1 MAMRGR
7 NLMGGRNPGRAKAIQ
22 QALREALAGGATGG
36 MAGGM
41 RPRKR
46 PNMMG
51 EAGKTISDAD
61 RQRAMDRAGMLQALE
76 AGEMG
81 MGMSDADLAMLRKKL
96 GMMGGGAV
104 KRYNQGGRVDK
115 ILRGLGEGSDMSV
128 AALLRM
134 IEGAGM
140 GSGAA
145 RAARKA
151 AGMDTRGKGV
161 TRTGRQLN
169 RMGVSDDIIE
179 MLEGTRPGRK
189 APLQAL
195 GFKRGGAVKKTRT
208 KKPKNGC
215 TMKGRGG
222 KYKGMK

>member
-1 MAMRGR
+1 MADKASIMRALRMAM
-7 NLMGGRNPGRAKAIQ
+7 
-22 QALREALAGGATGG
+22 
-36 MAGGM
+36 
-41 RPRKR
+41 
-46 PNMMG
+46 G
-51 EAGKTISDAD
+51 ESGKTMSDAD
-61 RQRAMDRAGMLQALE
+61 RQRAMDRASMLEALE
-76 AGEMG
+76 SGPVRG
-81 MGMSDADLAMLRKKL
+81 MRRPNATSPRPRLRPKNIGGMRGGSTRGVDPAENYSPEDL
-96 GMMGGGAV
+96 
-104 KRYNQGGRVDK
+104 KRLVRGYNQGGRVEK

-140 GSGAA
+140 GSGVA

-151 AGMDTRGKGV
+151 AGMDTRGKGA
-161 TRTGRQLN
+161 TRSGRQLN

-195 GFKRGGAVKKTRT
+195 GMKKGGAVKKKRT